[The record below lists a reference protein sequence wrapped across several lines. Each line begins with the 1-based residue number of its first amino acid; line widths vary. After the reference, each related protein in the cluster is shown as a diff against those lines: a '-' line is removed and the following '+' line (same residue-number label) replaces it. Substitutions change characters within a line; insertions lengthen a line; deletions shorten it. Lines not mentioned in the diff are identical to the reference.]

1 MALNVLKSVFSAL
14 NNVQH
19 FIKWRRVA
27 VTVSVLC
34 RISQKTHH
42 QAKSSFCVFLSSN
55 AHQFSQ
61 SLCILCNQRSGMKH
75 LICLPKSVKT
85 TFWGKEFISYVE
97 PLFIILLICF

>member
-34 RISQKTHH
+34 RISQKTPLGKTNLVCLS
-42 QAKSSFCVFLSSN
+42 QAMHINFHKVCVYFTIRKIWNETLY
-55 AHQFSQ
+55 
-61 SLCILCNQRSGMKH
+61 L
-75 LICLPKSVKT
+75 LPKCVKT

>member
-42 QAKSSFCVFLSSN
+42 WAKPTLCVFLKQCTSI
-55 AHQFSQ
+55 FTKCVYTLQ
-61 SLCILCNQRSGMKH
+61 SERSGMKH
-75 LICLPKSVKT
+75 CICCLNV
-85 TFWGKEFISYVE
+85 
-97 PLFIILLICF
+97 